1 MRRTSRALLLPL
13 VAAVALTAALVSGA
27 AASSATSVKIT
38 TPRSGSTIKLGTN
51 PYTAVAGT
59 VSFAAATPQA
69 TRFYLRRDDCGG
81 SNDNP
86 HLSVVNGTDVGDGCG
101 LVVTVAG
108 PGGDADPGA
117 FVDFPSTDGMP
128 LAFNSGQN
136 VTGTIDLE
144 SLAGAGTGLLEV
156 DVSMEALDQG
166 NGVTVGSDS
175 ESILI
180 TPLAADYPVAF
191 TIQPNAAL
199 NGHDLSG
206 IDLRVHVH
214 GPYVFSGFIGNSGK
228 SWTDVPSTTASVNRS
243 VQVSLDDPTFSNPIA
258 ARIDS
263 SGSTWSLA
271 IPTPA
276 IGVHTLYAESTQGFD
291 TSAPASTTFT
301 VRK

>member
-1 MRRTSRALLLPL
+1 MRRTSSAPLLPL
-13 VAAVALTAALVSGA
+13 VAAVVLATALVAGA
-27 AASSATSVKIT
+27 AASSATSVQIT
-38 TPRSGSTIKLGTN
+38 TPKPGSTVHLGAS

-86 HLSVVNGTDVGDGCG
+86 HLSVVNGTDAGDGCG
-101 LVVTVAG
+101 LVLTSVVG
-108 PGGDADPGA
+108 LGGDVDHGA

-128 LAFNSGQN
+128 LAFDSGQN

-156 DVSMEALDQG
+156 DVSMEALDHG
-166 NGVTVGSDS
+166 NGVTIGSDS
-175 ESILI
+175 ESVLI

-191 TIQPNAAL
+191 TIQPNPAL
-199 NGHDLSG
+199 AGHDLSG

-214 GPYVFSGFIGNSGK
+214 GPFVFSGFIGNSGK
-228 SWTDVPSTTASVNRS
+228 SWTDVPSYAASVNQA
-243 VQVSLDDPTFSNPIA
+243 VQVSLDDASFSSPIP
-258 ARIDS
+258 ARI
-263 SGSTWSLA
+263 SGSSWSVA

-276 IGVHTLYAESTQGFD
+276 VGKHTLYAESTQGFD

-301 VRK
+301 VKK

>member
-1 MRRTSRALLLPL
+1 MRRRSRALLLPL

-27 AASSATSVKIT
+27 AASSATSVQFT
-38 TPRSGSTIKLGTN
+38 TPKSGSTIKLGTN

-128 LAFNSGQN
+128 LSFDGSQN

-156 DVSMEALDQG
+156 DVSMEALDHG
-166 NGVTVGSDS
+166 NGVTIGSDS

-180 TPLAADYPVAF
+180 TPLAADYPVPF

-206 IDLRVHVH
+206 IDLRVRVH

-243 VQVSLDDPTFSNPIA
+243 VQVSLDDASFSSPIA

-271 IPTPA
+271 MPTPA
-276 IGVHTLYAESTQGFD
+276 IGKHTLYAESTQGFD

>member
-1 MRRTSRALLLPL
+1 MRRTSSALLLPL
-13 VAAVALTAALVSGA
+13 VAAVVLATALVAGA
-27 AASSATSVKIT
+27 AASSATSVQIT
-38 TPRSGSTIKLGTN
+38 TPKSGSTVHLGAS

-86 HLSVVNGTDVGDGCG
+86 HLSVVNGTDAGDGCG
-101 LVVTVAG
+101 LVLTSVVG
-108 PGGDADPGA
+108 LGGDVDHGA

-128 LAFNSGQN
+128 LAFDSGQN

-156 DVSMEALDQG
+156 DVSMEALDHG
-166 NGVTVGSDS
+166 NGVTIGSDS
-175 ESILI
+175 ESVLI

-191 TIQPNAAL
+191 TIQPNPAL
-199 NGHDLSG
+199 AGHDLSG

-214 GPYVFSGFIGNSGK
+214 GPFVFSGFIGNSGK
-228 SWTDVPSTTASVNRS
+228 SWTDVPSYAASVNQA
-243 VQVSLDDPTFSNPIA
+243 VQVSLDDASFSSPIP
-258 ARIDS
+258 ARI
-263 SGSTWSLA
+263 SGSSWSVA

-276 IGVHTLYAESTQGFD
+276 VGKHTLYAESTQGFD

-301 VRK
+301 VKK

>member
-1 MRRTSRALLLPL
+1 MRRTTRALLLPL

-27 AASSATSVKIT
+27 AASSSTSVKIT
-38 TPRSGSTIKLGTN
+38 TPKSGSTIKLGSN

-59 VSFAAATPQA
+59 VSFAAATAQA

-86 HLSVVNGTDVGDGCG
+86 HLSVVNGTDNGDGCG
-101 LVVTVAG
+101 LILTSFAG
-108 PGGDADPGA
+108 PGGD
-117 FVDFPSTDGMP
+117 
-128 LAFNSGQN
+128 
-136 VTGTIDLE
+136 GTIDLE

-156 DVSMEALDQG
+156 DVSMEALDHG
-166 NGVTVGSDS
+166 NGVDIGSDS
-175 ESILI
+175 ESVLI
-180 TPLAADYPVAF
+180 TPLAGDYPVAF

-199 NGHDLSG
+199 DGHDLSG

-214 GPYVFSGFIGNSGK
+214 GPFVFSGFIGNSGK
-228 SWTDVPSTTASVNRS
+228 SWTDVPSYTASVNES
-243 VQVSLDDPTFSNPIA
+243 VQVSLDDATFSNPVP
-258 ARIDS
+258 ARL
-263 SGSTWSLA
+263 SGSTWSVA

-276 IGVHTLYAESTQGFD
+276 IGKHTLYAESTQGFD

>member
-1 MRRTSRALLLPL
+1 MRRTTRALLLPL

-27 AASSATSVKIT
+27 AASSSTSVKIT
-38 TPRSGSTIKLGTN
+38 TPKSGSTIKLGSN

-59 VSFAAATPQA
+59 VSFAAATAQA

-86 HLSVVNGTDVGDGCG
+86 HLSVVNGTDNGDGCG
-101 LVVTVAG
+101 LILTSFAG
-108 PGGDADPGA
+108 PGGDVDHGA

-128 LAFNSGQN
+128 LAFDSGQN

-156 DVSMEALDQG
+156 DVSMEALDHG
-166 NGVTVGSDS
+166 NGVDIGSDS
-175 ESILI
+175 ESVLI
-180 TPLAADYPVAF
+180 TPLAGDYPVAF

-199 NGHDLSG
+199 DGHDLSG

-214 GPYVFSGFIGNSGK
+214 GPFVFSGFIGNSGK
-228 SWTDVPSTTASVNRS
+228 SWTDVPSYTASVNES
-243 VQVSLDDPTFSNPIA
+243 VQVSLDDATFSNPVP
-258 ARIDS
+258 ARL
-263 SGSTWSLA
+263 SGSTWSVA

-276 IGVHTLYAESTQGFD
+276 IGKHTLYAESTQGFD